1 MNELKDFL
9 LEQGKTIYE
18 AMNTIDRS
26 GLGIVFIIDQK
37 KTLLGTITDGDI
49 RKALRN
55 GTDVHSPVDY
65 IMNKNPLK
73 VDEFF
78 SGDNIKEEAK
88 KREFAK
94 FYSLKIP
101 IVNNLNQI
109 VNIIVHQ
116 VGTAEFR
123 LLHEIQT
130 SLQENIK
137 KVLVVGGA
145 GYLGS
150 VLCRKLLQAGYKVR
164 VLDLLLFGEEPLV
177 ELKTDPNF
185 ELIPGDLR
193 DISTVTKALEN
204 IEAVIHLAAI
214 VGDPASKN
222 EPLHTI
228 ETNYLATLMLAQA
241 CKYHQ
246 INRFIFASTCSV
258 YGQADGILDET
269 SPLNPV
275 SLYARS
281 KIESEKAIL
290 NLTDGNFSPTILR
303 MSTLH
308 GLSPRMRFDLVVNI
322 FAMKAATE
330 NKITLFG
337 GDQWRPLLH
346 VEDAAEAYIKCLR
359 TPIEDVRG
367 EVFNVGS
374 EEQNVQIK
382 KLGEMVKNLFPQT
395 SLIISPKET
404 IEGKD
409 DPRNYQVSF
418 TKIQNKLKFTA
429 TKGISHSLQ
438 EIYQAVSR
446 GEIANV
452 KDQKYY
458 NSV

>member
-359 TPIEDVRG
+359 TPIEEMLG